1 MSDEL
6 YMREAVELAR
16 GNVNAGGLPFGAVL
30 VRDGKIVARAV
41 NEVHT
46 TNDPTAHAE
55 MQAIRQASHMLATPD
70 LRGAVM
76 YASGHP
82 CPMCFAAMHR
92 CGIRTAYFA
101 YSNEDASLSV
111 CRPPPC
117 MPKCV
122 ARRRTVSCNCVRS
135 GQLASRAFTKLGRP
149 VALGLNLRPEIQ
161 RTSRGCFRSERF
173 PDRSGEDGR
182 SVFTH
187 LARRQF
193 ARRGNRRVVGWM

>member
-1 MSDEL
+1 MSDEQF
-6 YMREAVELAR
+6 MREAVELAR

-55 MQAIRQASHMLATPD
+55 MQAIRQASQTLATPD

-92 CGIRTAYFA
+92 CGIRAAYFA
-101 YSNEDASLSV
+101 YSNEDGEPFGVSTAALYAEMRRAPEDGELQL
-111 CRPPPC
+111 RPFRPTC
-117 MPKCV
+117 EQGLYEAWQ
-122 ARRRTVSCNCVRS
+122 ARRA
-135 GQLASRAFTKLGRP
+135 GAEPAP
-149 VALGLNLRPEIQ
+149 
-161 RTSRGCFRSERF
+161 
-173 PDRSGEDGR
+173 
-182 SVFTH
+182 
-187 LARRQF
+187 
-193 ARRGNRRVVGWM
+193 

>member
-1 MSDEL
+1 MSDEQF
-6 YMREAVELAR
+6 MREAVELAC

-55 MQAIRQASHMLATPD
+55 MQAIRQASHTLATPD

-92 CGIRTAYFA
+92 CGIRAAYFA
-101 YSNEDASLSV
+101 YSNEDGEPFGMSTAALYAEMRRAPADGELQLHPS
-111 CRPPPC
+111 RPTGEQGLYEAWQ
-117 MPKCV
+117 
-122 ARRRTVSCNCVRS
+122 ARRA
-135 GQLASRAFTKLGRP
+135 GAEPAP
-149 VALGLNLRPEIQ
+149 
-161 RTSRGCFRSERF
+161 
-173 PDRSGEDGR
+173 
-182 SVFTH
+182 
-187 LARRQF
+187 
-193 ARRGNRRVVGWM
+193 

>member
-1 MSDEL
+1 MSDEP

-16 GNVNAGGLPFGAVL
+16 DNVSAGGLPFGAVL

-41 NEVHT
+41 NEVLA

-55 MQAIRQASHMLATPD
+55 MQAIRQASQALATPD

-101 YSNEDASLSV
+101 YSNEDGEPFGMSTAALYAEMRRAPADGELQLHPS
-111 CRPPPC
+111 RPTGERGLYEAWQ
-117 MPKCV
+117 
-122 ARRRTVSCNCVRS
+122 ARRARAE
-135 GQLASRAFTKLGRP
+135 LAP
-149 VALGLNLRPEIQ
+149 
-161 RTSRGCFRSERF
+161 
-173 PDRSGEDGR
+173 
-182 SVFTH
+182 
-187 LARRQF
+187 
-193 ARRGNRRVVGWM
+193 

>member
-1 MSDEL
+1 MSDEQF
-6 YMREAVELAR
+6 MREAVELAC

-55 MQAIRQASHMLATPD
+55 MQAIRQASHTLATPD

-101 YSNEDASLSV
+101 YSNEDGEPFGMSTAALYAEMRRAPADGELQLHPS
-111 CRPPPC
+111 RPTGEQGLYEAWQ
-117 MPKCV
+117 
-122 ARRRTVSCNCVRS
+122 ARRA
-135 GQLASRAFTKLGRP
+135 GAEPAP
-149 VALGLNLRPEIQ
+149 
-161 RTSRGCFRSERF
+161 
-173 PDRSGEDGR
+173 
-182 SVFTH
+182 
-187 LARRQF
+187 
-193 ARRGNRRVVGWM
+193 

>member
-1 MSDEL
+1 MSDEQ

-41 NEVHT
+41 NEVRATH
-46 TNDPTAHAE
+46 DPTAHAE
-55 MQAIRQASHMLATPD
+55 MQAIREASRALATPD

-101 YSNEDASLSV
+101 YSNEDGEPFGMSTAALYAEMRGAPECGELQLHA
-111 CRPPPC
+111 CRP
-117 MPKCV
+117 
-122 ARRRTVSCNCVRS
+122 T
-135 GQLASRAFTKLGRP
+135 GEQ
-149 VALGLNLRPEIQ
+149 GLYEAWQ
-161 RTSRGCFRSERF
+161 AHQS
-173 PDRSGEDGR
+173 
-182 SVFTH
+182 
-187 LARRQF
+187 
-193 ARRGNRRVVGWM
+193 